1 MNWVEVLFELF
12 DGIWEI
18 NKAKRDGASKKDI
31 VLITVL
37 IAVMFFIA
45 IKK

>member
-1 MNWVEVLFELF
+1 MNWLEVLLELF

-18 NKAKRDGASKKDI
+18 NKAKRDGASKKDM
-31 VLITVL
+31 VL
-37 IAVMFFIA
+37 IAVLVAIVVFIA

>member
-1 MNWVEVLFELF
+1 MDWFEVLFELF

-31 VLITVL
+31 VLIAVLVAVTV
-37 IAVMFFIA
+37 FIA

>member
-1 MNWVEVLFELF
+1 MDWLEGLFELF

-18 NKAKRDGASKKDI
+18 NKAKKDGASKKDI
-31 VLITVL
+31 VLIAVLVAVTV
-37 IAVMFFIA
+37 FIA